1 MTNIL
6 LIETDFSIIAVFKKL
21 ILFIGEKDTLQ
32 AVEILFSG

>member
-6 LIETDFSIIAVFKKL
+6 LIETYFLNIAFFKK
-21 ILFIGEKDTLQ
+21 IIMSIGEKDTLQ